1 MSKYNARIN
10 FSLRARTFP
19 CKMNTMNNS
28 KFKADMWRCDSCE
41 SCIDSQSHILYWPA
55 YKDLR
60 EGRALSSDDDIVLYF
75 REVLAIRMKLDLNLW
90 LGLSDC
96 KCKSPLVLQL
106 RMKMCRDKN
115 ILCSDILVSSQYD
128 SLIGN
133 QTSLEM
139 FTLFLS

>member
-1 MSKYNARIN
+1 MNHVLIHNHISCTGRPIRISGKEGLSPQMMTLCHISEK
-10 FSLRARTFP
+10 SL
-19 CKMNTMNNS
+19 
-28 KFKADMWRCDSCE
+28 
-41 SCIDSQSHILYWPA
+41 QSEINLTSTNEA
-55 YKDLR
+55 DLR
-60 EGRALSSDDDIVLYF
+60 
-75 REVLAIRMKLDLNLW
+75 

-133 QTSLEM
+133 QTSLQIL
-139 FTLFLS
+139 TLFLS